1 MLVCLLLLPTLLL
14 ASHSPLTFSYSVEH
28 PKAGL
33 SFGQQQ
39 GEVGGELVGSYRAAL
54 PGRRARQLHHQ
65 GAPADHRGEPRS
77 NLHTSQ
83 GGRYKYSVRYRL

>member
-1 MLVCLLLLPTLLL
+1 MLVCFLLLPSLLL

-28 PKAGL
+28 PQLGL

-39 GEVGGELVGSYRAAL
+39 RLEGGELVGSYRAAL
-54 PGRRARQLHHQ
+54 PGRGARQLHHG
-65 GAPADHRGEPRS
+65 GARAHYPGGPRN

-83 GGRYKYSVRYRL
+83 GGLYKYSIRYRL